1 MSKETG
7 FAAWLDSRMPT
18 LKREWNR
25 HMAEYYAPKN
35 FNFWYFF
42 GSLAFLILLVLKYLL
57 PLLLGYQIM
66 YLPDTYLLKVKP
78 FP

>member
-1 MSKETG
+1 MSKGTS
-7 FAAWLDSRMPT
+7 FAEWLDSRMPT

-42 GSLAFLILLVLKYLL
+42 GSLALLVLVMMPD
-57 PLLLGYQIM
+57 PLNKSGSAAL
-66 YLPDTYLLKVKP
+66 
-78 FP
+78 